1 MSASTAASE
10 SLSTML
16 GGSTSNVKISKFGL
30 GLMLLTATPNPV
42 PDEQAFAAIK
52 AAIDL
57 VPADQKLFINSS
69 EFYGFPPNPTANLEL
84 LARFFTKYPEL
95 ADRTFLSVKGARG
108 TSGQTMLTFD
118 ASPENLQRSVDGI
131 NKALDGKKRLDLFE
145 CARVDPNIP
154 IEQAMETLKDLVKE
168 GKFDHIGV
176 SEISAESLKKAAAVA
191 PIAAVEIEVSPWSYE
206 EETKKVIAT
215 CADLKIPIA
224 AYSPLGRGF
233 LTGQLKKADL
243 PPAFIDLNRL
253 RLHIQNV
260 VHNQQIVDALAAI
273 AEKKGLTTAQLSL
286 AWVSSLGL
294 HIVPIPGSSKVH
306 RVQENFAGCNIKL
319 SEEELE
325 SINAAVEDIGV
336 KGGRYF
342 DLSREQEHRWG

>member
-224 AYSPLGRGF
+224 AYSQTSHPVTFAFG
-233 LTGQLKKADL
+233 T
-243 PPAFIDLNRL
+243 PAGKTR
-253 RLHIQNV
+253 HNV